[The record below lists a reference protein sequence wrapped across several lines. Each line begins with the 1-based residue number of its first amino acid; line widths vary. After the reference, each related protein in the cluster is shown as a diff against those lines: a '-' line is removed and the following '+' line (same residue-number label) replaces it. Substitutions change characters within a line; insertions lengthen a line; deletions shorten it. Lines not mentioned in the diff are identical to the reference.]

1 MLIAQWIMFFTRTF
15 LIALTTDG
23 YDAAKG
29 TIFEQ
34 YDDNG
39 YVFVCRTQNGWM
51 TKEIY
56 YQIVRFAA
64 RLIEAKMDKKQT
76 FIDDVC
82 TGHNSLQVK
91 SLLFNGR
98 YKHDSI
104 PGGGTGL
111 YFFVSFVS

>member
-1 MLIAQWIMFFTRTF
+1 M
-15 LIALTTDG
+15 IALTTDG

-29 TIFEQ
+29 ITIEQ
-34 YDDNG
+34 FDDNG
-39 YVFVCRTQNGWM
+39 YVFICRAPNNWM

-56 YQIVRFAA
+56 YELVRFAA
-64 RLIEAKMDKKQT
+64 RLNEIKMDKKQT

-98 YKHDSI
+98 YKHESI

-111 YFFVSFVS
+111 YLFVSFVLISLWLSNCLFVV